1 MRVEIR
7 PAIVSDVDA
16 LAALE
21 RATFSSDRI
30 SRRSFRALVER
41 DSAALLVATVGADI
55 AGYCVVLF
63 RAGAGAAR
71 LYSIAVATP
80 FAGQGIG
87 RLLLAEAERVAS
99 ARGCRVLRLE
109 VRLDN
114 EKARILYEKAGYA
127 LFGRHDSYYS
137 DGQAALRFE
146 RSLPERESRGRGKR
160 HAEPG
165 TAR

>member
-1 MRVEIR
+1 MRVVIR

-21 RATFSSDRI
+21 RATFDADRI
-30 SRRSFRALVER
+30 SRRSFKTLVER
-41 DSAALLVATVGADI
+41 DSAVMLVAQAGADL
-55 AGYCVVLF
+55 AGYCVVLL
-63 RAGAGAAR
+63 RKGTSIAR
-71 LYSIAVATP
+71 LYSIAVASD

-87 RLLLAEAERVAS
+87 RMLLAEAERA
-99 ARGCRVLRLE
+99 AAQRGCRSLRLE

-137 DGQAALRFE
+137 DGQAALRYE
-146 RSLPERESRGRGKR
+146 RPLPERESRGRGKR